1 MKTLRMGSNDLIH
14 APGVIRYAVEM
25 GKDPDSAVRAMDII
39 AGWTRDY
46 DAIKKVLAGDYRV
59 VGDVVE
65 VDVEDE
71 RGE

>member
-1 MKTLRMGSNDLIH
+1 MKTLRFTSNDLIH
-14 APGVIRYAVEM
+14 APGVIRFAVEL
-25 GKDPDSAVRAMDII
+25 GKDSDSVVRAMDIVSS
-39 AGWTRDY
+39 WTLNY